1 MALVNDN
8 NKEYYIKRMARH
20 FAKTHTE
27 EELRKNI
34 EGDPSI
40 LEDFA
45 EYCANDYRVERN

>member
-1 MALVNDN
+1 MALINSD
-8 NKEYYIKRMARH
+8 NKEYYIKRMVRH
-20 FAKTHTE
+20 FKSSHTE

-45 EYCANDYRVERN
+45 EYLVNGGFTNV

>member
-1 MALVNDN
+1 MV
-8 NKEYYIKRMARH
+8 RH
-20 FAKTHTE
+20 FKGTLTE

-45 EYCANDYRVERN
+45 EYLANGGFTSYV